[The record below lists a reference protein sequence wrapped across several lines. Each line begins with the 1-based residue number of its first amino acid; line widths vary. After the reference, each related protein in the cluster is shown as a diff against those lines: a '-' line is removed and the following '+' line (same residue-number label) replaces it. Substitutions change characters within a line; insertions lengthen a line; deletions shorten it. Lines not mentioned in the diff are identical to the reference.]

1 MGSPGYLPLPREST
15 DSERMPLNPPAFPSE
30 FRRGGRTCR
39 FTINYVLILRI
50 VNFAFALPAFILF
63 VTDANGGDFIPAEV
77 FLMFGIVFNTIRI
90 LHTFIS
96 SVLLVDIEI
105 ICGTWRKTLSVK
117 PNGAL
122 ATHVTDALL
131 AMTLM
136 ITMIVGVTSNY
147 ATYRVVPSIVLS
159 FLTMAFQFIIA
170 LPIKNPTFNVGFTFL
185 KEQGG
190 VMLQYRDDDFSA
202 PAVAEESQP
211 AQTAEDLV

>member
-1 MGSPGYLPLPREST
+1 MGSPGYLPLPRESI

-39 FTINYVLILRI
+39 FTINYVLLLRI

-63 VTDANGGDFIPAEV
+63 VTDARGGDFIPAEV
-77 FLMFGIVFNTIRI
+77 FLMFGIVFNTVRI

-105 ICGTWRKTLSVK
+105 SCGTWKKTLSVK

-136 ITMIVGVTSNY
+136 ITMIVGVTQNY
-147 ATYRVVPSIVLS
+147 ETDRVVPSIVLS
-159 FLTMAFQFIIA
+159 FLTM
-170 LPIKNPTFNVGFTFL
+170 
-185 KEQGG
+185 
-190 VMLQYRDDDFSA
+190 
-202 PAVAEESQP
+202 
-211 AQTAEDLV
+211 